1 MKNKKFLVPVLISA
15 VILISGCATS
25 NGVKLATALA
35 GDPATVDLT
44 VTTPW
49 GGLVFHRDSPGLGSS
64 NNVVQ
69 IPVSMS
75 VHASVKK

>member
-1 MKNKKFLVPVLISA
+1 MKSKIQIGLSLVVVL
-15 VILISGCATS
+15 VLISGCATS

-49 GGLVFHRDSPGLGSS
+49 GGLVFHRESPGQGQTNS
-64 NNVVQ
+64 VVSV
-69 IPVSMS
+69 PVTIK
-75 VHASVKK
+75 VKN